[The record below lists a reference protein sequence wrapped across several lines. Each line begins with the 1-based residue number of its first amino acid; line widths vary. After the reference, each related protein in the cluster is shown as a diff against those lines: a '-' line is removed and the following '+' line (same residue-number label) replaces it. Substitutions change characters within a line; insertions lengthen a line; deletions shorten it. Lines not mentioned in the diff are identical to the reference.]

1 MKNQYPSEKRR
12 KEQQEAIQKQRK
24 KLDLSKKISKKDIDL
39 KAIEKYI
46 LNERPTNFDIMMKFN
61 ISYSTFYDWLGRSKK
76 EWKEFK
82 EVIFG
87 SRETLKE
94 QTINKL
100 ESNLLKRAEGMVITE
115 TITELIVNGSG
126 EDDDINNR
134 VVKRYVK
141 EIKKEL
147 PPDVKAIET
156 YLKHNSDRYK
166 PDKLVDNNIIIGNNK
181 TNIDDDK
188 QVIIN
193 IKTTEDSDNGIEC
206 GNNEAVQ

>member
-1 MKNQYPSEKRR
+1 MKNQYPSEKSR

-24 KLDLSKKISKKDIDL
+24 KLNLSNKIIKKDIDL
-39 KAIEKYI
+39 KAIEQYI

-61 ISYSTFYDWLGRSKK
+61 ISYSTFYDWLGHTKK

-82 EVIFG
+82 KVVFG
-87 SRETLKE
+87 SREILKE

-100 ESNLLKRAEGMVITE
+100 ESNLLKRAEGIVITE
-115 TITELIVNGSG
+115 TITEINL
-126 EDDDINNR
+126 DINGNEKKTIR
-134 VVKRYVK
+134 

-156 YLKHNSDRYK
+156 YLKHNSDKYK

-193 IKTTEDSDNGIEC
+193 IKTTEDSNGIKC
-206 GNNEAVQ
+206 GNNETV